1 MGWREWDALRT
12 TRARELDLGLVF
24 EAVAAR
30 KRWLIG
36 LPLAAVVL
44 IGAVLCLQPP
54 RYSAET
60 QVLIGPRQ
68 AGLIGLRAN
77 LALLDGAGAAT
88 SQAQLIASRDLG
100 RRAIKD
106 LGIEDNPEFD
116 PVTRGLGPGFR
127 ALIFLGIMRDP
138 ARKSPEDRVLEA
150 YQDRLRV
157 SGPGRGGLVT
167 IAFQS
172 EDRELAANAANRVAE
187 LYLEMRADAKHA
199 ADLPRKLDARIVSRA
214 VAPQRPLYPREALLV
229 LSGTAMLVMTFGAF
243 VSIVLP
249 RWRLPLR
256 AEAPPEQ
263 PRALGRVRVFARF
276 TDAAGLSPRVNR
288 KLDPPPAM
296 ERETGGDDP
305 DNGHAMA
312 KIVTRILAVSARA
325 GAPQGIRQ
333 DTRQGIRHGTRI
345 VATSLQ
351 AAGAASCM
359 MLDLARSLAREGRS
373 VVIGLDESSLL
384 DFASSTSGAPHGH
397 PPGTEPALG
406 DLLAGTASFAEV
418 IRRNPASWLHF
429 LPVGRDSE
437 LDLREFATVID
448 ALAGIYDFIVT
459 IAPPLDRNGIAGTL
473 AAQAD
478 VVLLA
483 APGEPRG
490 GAVCEAEAR
499 LIESGAPEIL
509 LIGLPAESPR
519 SLGLDAA

>member
-1 MGWREWDALRT
+1 MDWREWDALRA
-12 TRARELDLGLVF
+12 TRPSELDLGWIF
-24 EAVAAR
+24 EAAAAR

-36 LPLAAVVL
+36 LPLAVLVL
-44 IGAVLCLQPP
+44 IGAVLCLQPA

-60 QVLIGPRQ
+60 QVLIGPRH

-77 LALLDGAGAAT
+77 LALVDAGAAT
-88 SQAQLIASRDLG
+88 SQARLIASRDLG

-106 LGIEDNPEFD
+106 LGIDDNPEFD

-172 EDRELAANAANRVAE
+172 EDRELAANAANRIAE
-187 LYLEMRADAKHA
+187 LYLEMRAGAKPA

-214 VAPQRPLYPREALLV
+214 AAPQRPLYPREALLA
-229 LSGTAMLVMTFGAF
+229 LSGAAILVMAFGAF

-249 RWRLPLR
+249 RGRLPLR
-256 AEAPPEQ
+256 AEAPLEQ
-263 PRALGRVRVFARF
+263 PRALGQVRVFARF

-305 DNGHAMA
+305 DNGQAMT
-312 KIVTRILAVSARA
+312 KIVTRIKAVSARA
-325 GAPQGIRQ
+325 GDRQGIRQ
-333 DTRQGIRHGTRI
+333 GIRI

-351 AAGAASCM
+351 ATGAASCM
-359 MLDLARSLAREGRS
+359 MLDLARGLAREGRS
-373 VVIGLDESSLL
+373 IVIELDESSLL
-384 DFASSTSGAPHGH
+384 DFASSTAGAPHGH
-397 PPGTEPALG
+397 PPETEPALG

-418 IRRNPASWLHF
+418 IRRDPASRLHF
-429 LPVGRDSE
+429 LPVGRDGE
-437 LDLREFATVID
+437 LDLQEFANVID
-448 ALAGIYDFIVT
+448 ALAGTYDFIVT

-473 AAQAD
+473 AAKAD

-490 GAVCEAEAR
+490 GVVEAETR
-499 LIESGAPEIL
+499 LIESGAPEVL

>member
-1 MGWREWDALRT
+1 MGWREWDALRA

-36 LPLAAVVL
+36 LPLAALVL
-44 IGAVLCLQPP
+44 IGVVLCLQPP
-54 RYSAET
+54 LYSAET

-68 AGLIGLRAN
+68 AGLIGLRSSV
-77 LALLDGAGAAT
+77 ALLDGTAGFGAAT

-116 PVTRGLGPGFR
+116 PVMRGLGPGFR

-138 ARKSPEDRVLEA
+138 ARKCPEDRVLEA

-157 SGPGRGGLVT
+157 RGPGRGGLVT

-172 EDRELAANAANRVAE
+172 EDRELAANAANRIAE
-187 LYLEMRADAKHA
+187 LYLEMRAGAKYA
-199 ADLPRKLDARIVSRA
+199 ADLPRKVDARIVSRA
-214 VAPQRPLYPREALLV
+214 VAPQHPLYPREALLV
-229 LSGTAMLVMTFGAF
+229 LLGAAMIVMAFGAF

-249 RWRLPLR
+249 RGRLPLR
-256 AEAPPEQ
+256 AEAPLVQ
-263 PRALGRVRVFARF
+263 PRALGQVRVFARF
-276 TDAAGLSPRVNR
+276 TDAAGLSPRINP
-288 KLDPPPAM
+288 KLDPPPPM
-296 ERETGGDDP
+296 EEEGGDDP
-305 DNGHAMA
+305 DNGQAMA

-325 GAPQGIRQ
+325 RGPRGI
-333 DTRQGIRHGTRI
+333 RI
-345 VATSLQ
+345 VATSVQ
-351 AAGAASCM
+351 AIGAASCM
-359 MLDLARSLAREGRS
+359 MLDLARGLAREGRS
-373 VVIGLDESSLL
+373 ILIALDESSLL
-384 DFASSTSGAPHGH
+384 DFESSTAGAPGGH
-397 PPGTEPALG
+397 PPDTEPALG

-418 IRRNPASWLHF
+418 IRRDPASRLHF
-429 LPVGRDSE
+429 LPVRRDGE
-437 LDLREFATVID
+437 LDFHEFANVLD

-483 APGEPRG
+483 APGERRG
-490 GAVCEAEAR
+490 GAVVEAEAR
-499 LIESGAPEIL
+499 LIESGAREVL

>member
-1 MGWREWDALRT
+1 MDWREWDALRA
-12 TRARELDLGLVF
+12 TRPLELDLGWVF

-36 LPLAAVVL
+36 LPLAVLVL
-44 IGAVLCLQPP
+44 IGAVLCLQPA

-60 QVLIGPRQ
+60 QVLIGSRQ
-68 AGLIGLRAN
+68 AGLIGLRSSV
-77 LALLDGAGAAT
+77 ALLDGAGAAT

-116 PVTRGLGPGFR
+116 PVTRGLGPGSR

-138 ARKSPEDRVLEA
+138 ARNSPEDRVLEA

-172 EDRELAANAANRVAE
+172 EDREIAANAANRIAE

-214 VAPQRPLYPREALLV
+214 VASERPLYPREALLV
-229 LSGTAMLVMTFGAF
+229 LSGAAMLAMAFGAF
-243 VSIVLP
+243 VSIVVP
-249 RWRLPLR
+249 RGRLALR
-256 AEAPPEQ
+256 AEAPLEQ
-263 PRALGRVRVFARF
+263 PRALGHVRVFARF
-276 TDAAGLSPRVNR
+276 TDAARLSPRVNR

-305 DNGHAMA
+305 DNGQAMA

-325 GAPQGIRQ
+325 GAPQGIR
-333 DTRQGIRHGTRI
+333 RGVRI

-418 IRRNPASWLHF
+418 IRRDPASWLHF

>member
-1 MGWREWDALRT
+1 MDWREWDALRA
-12 TRARELDLGLVF
+12 TRTRELDLGLVF

-36 LPLAAVVL
+36 LPLVALLL
-44 IGAVLCLQPP
+44 ISAVLCLQPP

-68 AGLIGLRAN
+68 AGLIGLRSSV
-77 LALLDGAGAAT
+77 ALLDGAGAAA
-88 SQAQLIASRDLG
+88 SQAQLIASRDLS

-106 LGIEDNPEFD
+106 LGIENNPEFD
-116 PVTRGLGPGFR
+116 PVMRGLGPGFR

-138 ARKSPEDRVLEA
+138 ARKSPEERVLEA

-157 SGPGRGGLVT
+157 SAPGRGGLVT

-172 EDRELAANAANRVAE
+172 EDRELAANAANRIAE
-187 LYLEMRADAKHA
+187 LYLEMRAEAKPA
-199 ADLPRKLDARIVSRA
+199 TDLPRKLDARIVSRA
-214 VAPQRPLYPREALLV
+214 LPPQRPIYPREALLV
-229 LSGTAMLVMTFGAF
+229 LSGAAMLVMAFGAF

-249 RWRLPLR
+249 RGRLPLR
-256 AEAPPEQ
+256 AEAPVEQ
-263 PRALGRVRVFARF
+263 PRALGQVRVFARF

-305 DNGHAMA
+305 DNGQAMA
-312 KIVTRILAVSARA
+312 KIVTRILAVSDRA

-333 DTRQGIRHGTRI
+333 GTPQGIRI

-351 AAGAASCM
+351 ATDAASCM
-359 MLDLARSLAREGRS
+359 MLDLARSLARKGRS
-373 VVIGLDESSLL
+373 IVIELDESSLL
-384 DFASSTSGAPHGH
+384 DFASSTAGAPHGH

-418 IRRNPASWLHF
+418 IRRDPASRLHF
-429 LPVGRDSE
+429 LPVGRDGE
-437 LDLREFATVID
+437 LDLHEFANVLD

-473 AAQAD
+473 AAKAD

-483 APGEPRG
+483 ARGEPSG
-490 GAVCEAEAR
+490 GAVVEAEAR
-499 LIESGAPEIL
+499 LIESGAREVL
-509 LIGLPAESPR
+509 LIGLQAESPR